1 MHLSQ
6 TTKKLLASITSKSP
20 LTKQCLFILV
30 VCGYL
35 LLFVAGPESDIV
47 ATALTLGLCLVIFI
61 ITTYTILYAT
71 IAKNRIELSVSLP
84 SESLYAAQSFTAIL
98 SLSST
103 NSMPGILHEF
113 SPIFEHQGATATKI
127 RLLTSPESARIALS
141 ITLPH
146 RGNWRIPAIKCS
158 IKDVT
163 GFVDVT
169 WTIPIDTTC
178 CVLPQKALASTYPVL
193 SSTQRAG
200 DIAPDLARR
209 VGDPYDLKQY
219 HPSDGVKKIVWKVFA
234 KSGELLSRHPEP
246 SMTPEGFVGVFVAA
260 RRTDDTICSAALDY
274 ITALEELEIDIRL
287 ACEGL
292 NDLPIAHD
300 PASSKDLLIDAVWN
314 SNDSSS
320 PVPDIQKLLDACS
333 QYITFG
339 AVETILIFVSGDRLE
354 QPDEATK
361 LVELGEWLEQQGI
374 SPTFMLIEPSTNSQ
388 GTSIERTLLEKLY
401 LVTTEDTPTI
411 ASGEF
416 RQFLA
421 TCLTRHWEVHT

>member
-1 MHLSQ
+1 MHLYQ
-6 TTKKLLASITSKSP
+6 ITKKLLSSLASKSP

-30 VCGYL
+30 LCGYL
-35 LLFVAGPESDIV
+35 LLFIAGPESDIV

-71 IAKNRIELSVSLP
+71 IIKNRINLSVSLP
-84 SESLYAAQSFTAIL
+84 SESLYATQSFTAIL
-98 SLSST
+98 SLPSL

-113 SPIFEHQGATATKI
+113 SPVFEHHGATATKI
-127 RLLTSPESARIALS
+127 RLLTTPESTRVALP

-146 RGNWRIPAIKCS
+146 RGNWRILAIKCS
-158 IKDVT
+158 VKDVT
-163 GFVDVT
+163 GFADIT

-193 SSTQRAG
+193 SSSQRAG
-200 DIAPDLARR
+200 DVAPDLARR

-274 ITALEELEIDIRL
+274 IAALEDLEIDIRL
-287 ACEGL
+287 ACQGL
-292 NDLPIAHD
+292 GDLPIAHD
-300 PASSKDLLIDAVWN
+300 TTSSRDLLIDAVWN

-320 PVPDIQKLLDACS
+320 PVPDMQKLLDACS
-333 QYITFG
+333 QYVTFG

-354 QPDEATK
+354 QSGETTK
-361 LVELGEWLEQQGI
+361 LVELGTWLEQQGI
-374 SPTFMLIEPSTNSQ
+374 SPTYMLIEPSQNIREAPS
-388 GTSIERTLLEKLY
+388 ERTLLEQLH
-401 LVTTEDTPTI
+401 LVTKEDSPIVT
-411 ASGEF
+411 SGEY
-416 RQFLA
+416 RQFLGI
-421 TCLTRHWEVHT
+421 CLTRQWEVYT